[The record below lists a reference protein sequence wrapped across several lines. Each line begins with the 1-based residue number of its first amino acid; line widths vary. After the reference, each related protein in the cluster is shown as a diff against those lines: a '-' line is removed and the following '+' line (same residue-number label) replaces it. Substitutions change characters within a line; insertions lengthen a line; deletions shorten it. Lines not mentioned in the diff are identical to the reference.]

1 MNCRFTCRAAE
12 TNKNG
17 ATDGRETRRV
27 MADWEG
33 RREGSSINGWT
44 DADGRAGGAERSGGS
59 LEVGTPTE
67 MFSPSVVNVGWV

>member
-1 MNCRFTCRAAE
+1 
-12 TNKNG
+12 
-17 ATDGRETRRV
+17 